1 MLAVQLYAKAAES
14 TPTEMNMTSVCLS
27 VDDRPVRSPLL
38 ALKTSCRCLSVAE
51 AVMKITQFVSMCAL
65 CVILMTPVCK
75 PDFTFCVLI
84 LGKQQ
89 IKATIINQSHEVFV
103 KAVACIKKLQRIIT

>member
-1 MLAVQLYAKAAES
+1 
-14 TPTEMNMTSVCLS
+14 
-27 VDDRPVRSPLL
+27 
-38 ALKTSCRCLSVAE
+38 
-51 AVMKITQFVSMCAL
+51 MCAL
-65 CVILMTPVCK
+65 CVILMTAVCK